1 MTMAT
6 HVLWQAD
13 VADFDVWLKVFREDK
28 PMREAAGIRDLHI
41 WKDPDQRDHAVAM
54 FEVVDLE
61 KALSFFDFEELAMHH
76 ERGGIAHI
84 QVKLLTPV

>member
-1 MTMAT
+1 MAT

-28 PMREAAGIRDLHI
+28 PMRKAAGIRDLHI
-41 WKDPDQRDHAVAM
+41 WRDPDQRDHAIAI
-54 FEVVDLE
+54 FEVMDLD
-61 KALSFFDFEELAMHH
+61 KAKAFFGSEELAMHH

-84 QVKLLTPV
+84 SIKLLEPV

>member
-1 MTMAT
+1 MAT

-61 KALSFFDFEELAMHH
+61 KALSFFDSEELAMHH